1 VKGVVHFEG
10 QAPERKP
17 IDMKVA
23 GGCHAEGTVLT
34 EQVIVNDG
42 KLQNVFVRVKS
53 GLAGWSVPPASS
65 TPVVMNQQGCVYTP
79 HVLGVRVGQPIEIQN
94 SDEATHNVNARPQ
107 RRKNEAFNQLQ
118 LAGSAA
124 LTRTFGEEEVAVRFE
139 CNLHP
144 WMNAWVAVVDHPFFA
159 VSGPDGSF
167 AIEGLPPGDYELEAW
182 HERFG
187 RTTARVSVSAGAAAE
202 VSFTFEPR

>member
-23 GGCHAEGTVLT
+23 GGCHAGGTVLT

-42 KLQNVFVRVKS
+42 RLQNVFVRVKS
-53 GLAGWSVPPASS
+53 GLAGWIVPPAPS
-65 TPVVMNQQGCVYTP
+65 TPVVLNQQGCVYTP
-79 HVLGVRVGQPIEIQN
+79 HVLGARVGQPIEIQN
-94 SDEATHNVNARPQ
+94 SDDATHNVNARPK
-107 RRKNEAFNQLQ
+107 RRKNEDFNQLQ
-118 LAGSAA
+118 LAGSAP
-124 LTRTFGEEEVAVRFE
+124 LTRTFGEEEVAVSFE

-159 VSGPDGSF
+159 VSGADGSF

-182 HERFG
+182 HERLG
-187 RTTARVSVSAGAAAE
+187 RATTRVSVASGVAAQAT
-202 VSFTFEPR
+202 FTFKPR